1 MLLNARHENQLLRLG
16 SINSFFTGKFDSA
29 GVAQGSLDESIGK
42 IQVLR
47 LNVHSE
53 SDNWAILSE
62 IHIQDEL
69 AAR

>member
-16 SINSFFTGKFDSA
+16 SIRKFDSA